1 MLNFLRY
8 YKEKKLIGG
17 EVRQDEKGRALIE
30 IEIKDKSEVLSPFY
44 AQNKETINNE
54 FANFLDNFT
63 KSFPPSQGLHL
74 SINCPEVKPEDEE
87 VFSRAVK
94 NYYLNSTIEAERKIS
109 NNTKLL
115 LVMILLSIISLT
127 ALFLVH
133 YFDVFWLI
141 EEVFDIIAWVFVWEA
156 VDIFAFQRSLLRYEK
171 QRNLSLYNSFI
182 SFDNKNKS
190 DENIDNNGTKYIEG

>member
-17 EVRQDEKGRALIE
+17 DVRQDEKGRALIE

-44 AQNKETINNE
+44 AQDKGTINNE
-54 FANFLDNFT
+54 FANFLDNFS
-63 KSFPPSQGLHL
+63 KSFPPRQELHL
-74 SINCPEVKPEDEE
+74 SFNCPEVNTKDEE
-87 VFSRAVK
+87 IFSRAVK
-94 NYYLNSTIEAERKIS
+94 NYYLNSTIEAERKLA

-115 LVMILLSIISLT
+115 LVMILFSLISLT

-133 YFDVFWLI
+133 HFGAFWLI

-156 VDIFAFQRSLLRYEK
+156 VDSFAFQRSLLRYER
-171 QRNLSLYNSFI
+171 QRNLSLYNSHI
-182 SFDNKNKS
+182 SFNSETRATYEKS
-190 DENIDNNGTKYIEG
+190 SV

>member
-74 SINCPEVKPEDEE
+74 SINCPEVKPEDED

>member
-74 SINCPEVKPEDEE
+74 SINCPEVKPED
-87 VFSRAVK
+87 
-94 NYYLNSTIEAERKIS
+94 
-109 NNTKLL
+109 
-115 LVMILLSIISLT
+115 
-127 ALFLVH
+127 
-133 YFDVFWLI
+133 
-141 EEVFDIIAWVFVWEA
+141 
-156 VDIFAFQRSLLRYEK
+156 
-171 QRNLSLYNSFI
+171 
-182 SFDNKNKS
+182 
-190 DENIDNNGTKYIEG
+190 

>member
-74 SINCPEVKPEDEE
+74 SINCPEVKPEDED

-190 DENIDNNGTKYIEG
+190 DENIDNNGTEYIEG

>member
-44 AQNKETINNE
+44 AQNKETINNQ

-63 KSFPPSQGLHL
+63 KSFPPRQELHL
-74 SINCPEVKPEDEE
+74 SFNCLEVKPEDEE

-94 NYYLNSTIEAERKIS
+94 NYYLNSTIEAERKIA

-133 YFDVFWLI
+133 YFGVFWLI

-182 SFDNKNKS
+182 SFDNKNKNN
-190 DENIDNNGTKYIEG
+190 ENIDSNGTKYIEG